1 MTPFWKKT
9 GEEAAKP
16 VPPPSTSLTGSRL
29 LGDLLAGLP
38 RRAVAGGSPRVLLA
52 GPPSGP
58 TIETFHGVGCKVTV
72 AGDDEPARLGLPD
85 RSVDLVLGFDLL
97 DLLDTDRARETAAEW
112 ARLIRPSGGLY
123 LLARRDPTVYPPP
136 WRVDVLPD
144 ATMRLVPLPEGGP
157 VPVVRPRTNREL
169 EEIVRP
175 LQLRDIFLR
184 RDGMREIIC
193 RRV

>member
-1 MTPFWKKT
+1 MSPFWKRA
-9 GEEAAKP
+9 GGEAAKP
-16 VPPPSTSLTGSRL
+16 APPAISLTGSRL

-72 AGDDEPARLGLPD
+72 AGDDEPERLGLPD
-85 RSVDLVLGFDLL
+85 RSVDLVLGFDQL
-97 DLLDTDRARETAAEW
+97 DLLDTDRARGTALEW

-123 LLARRDPTVYPPP
+123 LLARRDATVYPPP
-136 WRVDVLPD
+136 WRVEVLPD
-144 ATMRLVPLPEGGP
+144 ATMRLIPQPDMAVPT
-157 VPVVRPRTNREL
+157 VRPRTNREL

-184 RDGMREIIC
+184 RDGLREIIC

>member
-9 GEEAAKP
+9 GEEPAKP
-16 VPPPSTSLTGSRL
+16 VPLPDTSLTGSRL

-52 GPPSGP
+52 GPPSGT

-97 DLLDTDRARETAAEW
+97 DLLGTERAKATACEW

-123 LLARRDPTVYPPP
+123 LLARRDATVYPPP

-144 ATMRLVPLPEGGP
+144 ATMRLVP
-157 VPVVRPRTNREL
+157 VPDAPAPPVRPRTNREL
-169 EEIVRP
+169 EDIVRP

-184 RDGMREIIC
+184 RDGLREIVC